1 MNTLSET
8 ELQEDHEL
16 LRPCLRAVEAFSVE
30 YEGKEMVAL
39 RDRSNLTD
47 GVTLVTP
54 PALWIIQ
61 HFTGE
66 ADVHEIAERVGVGV
80 EVVTPLVKNLD
91 EALLLHGKRFE
102 AHHQQVLDEFDRME
116 SLPIR
121 SAEDFTTAWMD
132 ETLEKARGSEAF
144 QSWKEKVS
152 TGGDGACCD
161 LIGVVAPHLDTER
174 GEINYGLSY
183 AAVDYWLSD
192 CNGKRPDRVIVFG
205 TNHFG
210 AGTGVVMADKDQQ
223 TTAGLVHSDHEL
235 AQVLSEALGERLTE
249 ARLDHLREHSV
260 ELQLP
265 WIRRVI
271 GEVPV
276 LGFLVHD
283 PTVIL
288 GASYDGRGVALDEFI
303 EALRGGLGKLGG
315 RTLFV
320 ASADLSHIGPEFG
333 DTEINDSKRL
343 EVVGKHDITHLGM
356 LVSGEIDEFLG
367 SMTQNHNATKWCTLG
382 GLAALWQMVP
392 ELSEPRL
399 LHYHQAVK
407 HPGYEDLTRCCVT
420 SASMVIGCP

>member
-1 MNTLSET
+1 
-8 ELQEDHEL
+8 
-16 LRPCLRAVEAFSVE
+16 
-30 YEGKEMVAL
+30 
-39 RDRSNLTD
+39 
-47 GVTLVTP
+47 
-54 PALWIIQ
+54 
-61 HFTGE
+61 
-66 ADVHEIAERVGVGV
+66 
-80 EVVTPLVKNLD
+80 
-91 EALLLHGKRFE
+91 
-102 AHHQQVLDEFDRME
+102 
-116 SLPIR
+116 
-121 SAEDFTTAWMD
+121 
-132 ETLEKARGSEAF
+132 
-144 QSWKEKVS
+144 
-152 TGGDGACCD
+152 
-161 LIGVVAPHLDTER
+161 
-174 GEINYGLSY
+174 LSY

-223 TTAGLVHSDHEL
+223 TTAGVVHSDHEL
-235 AQVLSEALGERLTE
+235 AQVLCEALGERLTE

-283 PTVIL
+283 PSVIL

>member
-8 ELQEDHEL
+8 ELREDHEL

-39 RDRSNLTD
+39 RDRSNLTE

-66 ADVHEIAERVGVGV
+66 ADVHEIAERIGVGV
-80 EVVTPLVKNLD
+80 EMVTPLVKNLD

-102 AHHQQVLDEFDRME
+102 AHHREVLDEFDRLE

-121 SAEDFTTAWMD
+121 SAEDFTVAWMD
-132 ETLEKARGSEAF
+132 ETLEKARESQAF
-144 QSWKEKVS
+144 KSWKES
-152 TGGDGACCD
+152 HDGSAD
-161 LIGVVAPHLDTER
+161 LVGMVAPHLDTQR
-174 GEINYGLSY
+174 GEMNYGLSY
-183 AAVDYWLSD
+183 AAVEYWLS
-192 CNGKRPDRVIVFG
+192 CHENAKPDRVIVFG

-210 AGTGVVMADKDQQ
+210 AGTGVVMADKNQQ
-223 TTAGLVHSDHEL
+223 TTAGLVHSDHDL
-235 AQVLSEALGERLTE
+235 AQLLCDDLGERLTE

-265 WIRRVI
+265 WIRYII

-288 GASYDGRGVALDEFI
+288 GASYDGRGVAMDEFI
-303 EALRGGLGKLGG
+303 EALHKTLGKLGG

-333 DTEINDSKRL
+333 DTDINDPKRL
-343 EVVGKHDITHLGM
+343 AEVGKHDQEHLQM
-356 LVSGEIDEFLG
+356 LVNNQLDQFLT
-367 SMTQNHNATKWCTLG
+367 SMTQNHNQTKWCTLG
-382 GLAALWQMVP
+382 GLTALWRMVP
-392 ELSEPRL
+392 ESGQPAL
-399 LHYHQAVK
+399 LNYHQAVK
-407 HPGYEDLTRCCVT
+407 HPAYEDLTKCCVT
-420 SASMVIGCP
+420 SASMVITEHY

>member
-1 MNTLSET
+1 MNTLSEA
-8 ELQEDHEL
+8 ELREDQEL

-30 YEGKEMVAL
+30 HEGEAMVAL
-39 RDRSNLTD
+39 RDLSNLTD
-47 GVTLVTP
+47 RVTLVSP

-66 ADVHEIAERVGVGV
+66 SDVYEIAERVGVGV

-91 EALLLHGKRFE
+91 EAFLLHGKRFE
-102 AHHQQVLDEFDRME
+102 AHHRAVLDEFDRLE
-116 SLPIR
+116 ALPIR
-121 SAEDFTTAWMD
+121 SAEDFTIAWMD
-132 ETLEKARGSEAF
+132 ETLNKARESEAF
-144 QSWKEKVS
+144 ILWKEEN
-152 TGGDGACCD
+152 GASVD
-161 LIGVVAPHLDTER
+161 LAGVVAPHLDGER
-174 GEINYGLSY
+174 GEVNYGLTY
-183 AAVDYWLSD
+183 AAVDYWLSYCD
-192 CNGKRPDRVIVFG
+192 GERPDRVVVFG

-223 TTAGLVHSDHEL
+223 TTAGLVPSDHEL
-235 AQVLSEALGERLTE
+235 AGLMSDALGERLTD

-265 WIRRVI
+265 WIRHVI

-288 GASYDGRGVALDEFI
+288 GASYDGHGVAMDEFI
-303 EALRGGLGKLGG
+303 EALQGGLGKLGG

-333 DTEINDSKRL
+333 DTDINDSKRL
-343 EVVGKHDITHLGM
+343 KEVEQHDWAHLEM
-356 LVSGEIDEFLG
+356 LVNGELDEFLG

-382 GLAALWQMVP
+382 GLSALLRMVP
-392 ELSEPRL
+392 ESSSPAL
-399 LHYHQAVK
+399 LNYHQAVK
-407 HPGYEDLTRCCVT
+407 HPNYEELTRCCVT
-420 SASMVIGCP
+420 SASMVVGSRK